1 MEMNLIVVL
10 ACLSAMVQYTQQAA
24 VISPPDGYLHVYGL
38 PVGQGDG
45 TIIQCPNG
53 DISIVDLGSTT
64 RTQTEGDY
72 MTDPELAAFLGTY
85 VQRLKYIF
93 ISHADQDHF
102 NLFPKLNVPTR
113 TVNAAY
119 LGCSK
124 NDYPTSIMSWI
135 TSAANTVVA
144 DLKINTVVSICGST
158 DPQINI
164 RVLASN
170 TDVYNTKVCSNGDS
184 LVLRL
189 EYGTFTLLL
198 PGDLEDYSGFT
209 YDQDGYITSRISGA
223 YGKPGVLRTVIN
235 NWANRSGGIA
245 SAVYRFAHH
254 GTWPNGNKP
263 FFIHAVQPQY
273 AFSSSKLPGTA
284 GTFNHPN
291 CELYDNMVA
300 LAKGNF
306 IPLQITTKG
315 FNQQIDYYCGIDGDR
330 YKEDNNI
337 YGIYTT
343 AAATD
348 RGKLLN
354 YYIKIDSDGTRFQV
368 VPLLWR

>member
-158 DPQINI
+158 GPQINI

-170 TDVYNTKVCSNGDS
+170 TDVYNIKVCSNEDS

-263 FFIHAVQPQY
+263 F
-273 AFSSSKLPGTA
+273 SSFML
-284 GTFNHPN
+284 FNHNTHSPAASFPARREHSTIQTAN
-291 CELYDNMVA
+291 CM
-300 LAKGNF
+300 
-306 IPLQITTKG
+306 ITWLHIG
-315 FNQQIDYYCGIDGDR
+315 Q
-330 YKEDNNI
+330 
-337 YGIYTT
+337 
-343 AAATD
+343 
-348 RGKLLN
+348 GKLYSTSNN
-354 YYIKIDSDGTRFQV
+354 YERIQSANR
-368 VPLLWR
+368 LLLRDKWRSIQEG